1 MSDGAHAVRVLGWAM
16 LDRLRAQ
23 DESSRGICISPLSIA
38 TTLAMLAGAVSVDRR
53 DEFCRK
59 LGANSLSELADSFRT
74 LDDVFAG
81 KDHGRM
87 VTMANVAFADDDVEF
102 RPAYTQFLD
111 SFGAYSIKFPSLQQA
126 DGEINSWV
134 SDHTRGLIKD
144 LVSRQV
150 LKESHVVLINA
161 LAFKGSW
168 QTKFNRK
175 LTQKNTPFHAAGLE
189 KRKVDMMFS
198 HKRSIA
204 TAKGP
209 CYTVVRLPYAATSP
223 LTSMSLAAYLPDQG
237 TSLEQLIQTM
247 NHSQPASRFRTK
259 KYDKFGFPKFDLD
272 SNFSIL
278 HILQDLG
285 FPVAGQL
292 PEMAQGGNEVQKCI
306 HRAVLKIDEEGTE
319 AAAATAIIL
328 TRSLAPIP
336 EILVFDRP
344 FAFSICLDQTDMV
357 VFTGLF
363 FGR

>member
-1 MSDGAHAVRVLGWAM
+1 MSDGARAVRVLGWAM

-23 DESSRGICISPLSIA
+23 DELPRGICISPLSIA
-38 TTLAMLAGAVSVDRR
+38 TTLAMLAG
-53 DEFCRK
+53 
-59 LGANSLSELADSFRT
+59 LSELADSFRT
-74 LDDVFAG
+74 LNDVFADR
-81 KDHGRM
+81 DHGQM

-111 SFGAYSIKFPSLQQA
+111 SFGACPIKFPSLQQA

-150 LKESHVVLINA
+150 LKGSHV
-161 LAFKGSW
+161 
-168 QTKFNRK
+168 
-175 LTQKNTPFHAAGLE
+175 AGLE

-198 HKRSIA
+198 YKRSIA
-204 TAKGP
+204 TVKGP
-209 CYTVVRLPYAATSP
+209 CYTAVRLPYAATSP
-223 LTSMSLAAYLPDQG
+223 LTSMSFVAYLPDQG
-237 TSLEQLIQTM
+237 TSIEQLVQTM
-247 NHSQPASRFRTK
+247 NHSQPAFRFRTI

-278 HILQDLG
+278 PILQDLG
-285 FPVAGQL
+285 FPVAGQF
-292 PEMAQGGNEVQKCI
+292 PEMAQGANVVQTCI

-328 TRSLAPIP
+328 KRSPAQIP
-336 EILVFDRP
+336 EVLVFDRP
-344 FAFSICLDQTDMV
+344 FAFSICLDQTDIV